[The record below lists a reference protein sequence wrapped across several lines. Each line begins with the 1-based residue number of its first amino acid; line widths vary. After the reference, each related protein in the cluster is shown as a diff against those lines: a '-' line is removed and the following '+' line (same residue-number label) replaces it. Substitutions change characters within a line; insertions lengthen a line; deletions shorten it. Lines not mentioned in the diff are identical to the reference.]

1 MNAAPR
7 TRHDQLQASLA
18 YLDALAATARPTPLA
33 CEGCRYFV
41 ADVINPPA
49 GLGDCTNG
57 CGTHYPSQP
66 HHCIYRKETTA

>member
-1 MNAAPR
+1 MNAAAR

-18 YLDALAATARPTPLA
+18 YLDALAAAPRRVPLT

-41 ADVINPPA
+41 PDPINPPA
-49 GLGDCTNG
+49 GLGDCSNG
-57 CGTHYPSQP
+57 RGMHYPSQP